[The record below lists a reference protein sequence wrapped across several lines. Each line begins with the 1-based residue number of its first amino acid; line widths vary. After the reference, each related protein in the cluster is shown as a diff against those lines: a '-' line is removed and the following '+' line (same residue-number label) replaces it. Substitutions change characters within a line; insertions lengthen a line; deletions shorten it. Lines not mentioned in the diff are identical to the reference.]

1 MRMSDWSSDVCSSDL
16 SGRRYRWPMPAP
28 ARAPRPEP
36 TWAGGGASARERRS
50 LDEPFRP
57 THPKFGVRMSDD
69 LEGGMEKKQRDNSG
83 ADELRPGAD
92 RPDYQKCCDDHRE
105 VGHRLVAA
113 EQPALPHGRVH
124 TAETRVDEP
133 IRPTH

>member
-1 MRMSDWSSDVCSSDL
+1 MI
-16 SGRRYRWPMPAP
+16 RRPP
-28 ARAPRPEP
+28 RATLTDTLFPYTTLFRSP

-83 ADELRPGAD
+83 DDEIRPGAA

-105 VGHRLVAA
+105 VGDRIVAA
-113 EQPALPHGRVH
+113 EQPDRADRQSV
-124 TAETRVDEP
+124 A
-133 IRPTH
+133 

>member
-1 MRMSDWSSDVCSSDL
+1 
-16 SGRRYRWPMPAP
+16 MPAP

-83 ADELRPGAD
+83 DDEIRPGAA

-105 VGHRLVAA
+105 VGDRIVAA
-113 EQPALPHGRVH
+113 EQPDRAPVGVRSDDGRVGKEGVC
-124 TAETRVDEP
+124 TCRSRWSP
-133 IRPTH
+133 